1 MTVLDATDEQFEAFI
16 KQVGIPVRAGD
27 EGQRWSFDNRCR
39 AINYALKYMLHL
51 PFVGPNN
58 SDIEQKYPP
67 QRDMTARHFQNAVS
81 VFELERQMR
90 DEHPLEPMPVPTG
103 GRDYPDLE
111 EGE

>member
-1 MTVLDATDEQFEAFI
+1 MSVLDATDEQFEAFI
-16 KQVGIPVRAGD
+16 KQVGIPVKDGA

-39 AINYALKYMLHL
+39 AINFARKYGLHL
-51 PFVGPNN
+51 PFADVNN
-58 SDIEQKYPP
+58 SDTEQKYPP

-90 DEHPLEPMPVPTG
+90 DDHPLEPVTSSVA